1 MGRSKEV
8 KTWELEDDVN
18 EGAPK
23 TMYMGFIRVTV
34 ENILKN
40 PKVIEKLGTT
50 TFTYDEKYIQSF
62 LDNYSEDSI
71 EYAYILHKE
80 DTNENG
86 EKIDGFK
93 VESFRSDYDPEEK
106 PTEYLYAEVFDLYND
121 GKIYIKWTVDHE
133 KFYTMKCPTN
143 TLYKGAKLLFKNITV

>member
-1 MGRSKEV
+1 MGKSKEV
-8 KTWELEDDVN
+8 NSWELEDDVN

-80 DTNENG
+80 DTSENVET
-86 EKIDGFK
+86 EKAHYHIFIRNINGSNFGFDVLK
-93 VESFRSDYDPEEK
+93 SAFPV
-106 PTEYLYAEVFDLYND
+106 
-121 GKIYIKWTVDHE
+121 GKIQRI
-133 KFYTMKCPTN
+133 C
-143 TLYKGAKLLFKNITV
+143 I